1 MNRILIVFV
10 ISVFLVTSIHA
21 HGPGHLHR
29 AAGAEVNRALDIEA
43 GGVTPARHA
52 HGDVSASGK
61 TLKQPVTE
69 IDNRWWG
76 ASLTTGWESRH
87 IHYGVNET
95 GDSGAYITEL
105 GVWID
110 NFTFNVWGGFGTGS
124 DFQKWDFT
132 VAYNLD
138 LGPVFLIPGY
148 NFRYTPGFAEEG
160 HTDEE
165 EHHDE
170 EGHADEEEHHDEAG
184 HEEEEHS
191 EHGHV
196 HKTYGNE
203 LFFVLGTNKIPYIT
217 PTVNFIW
224 DLSNT
229 PGAFLEF
236 RIDGDIPVYRDILS
250 VRPYALLGLNF
261 GYNTRSY
268 YGWNNFQFGLQGD
281 WKINR
286 NISAFAGV
294 NYSVAMTAL
303 DEIGQGN
310 EVWAN
315 VGVSFTY

>member
-1 MNRILIVFV
+1 MKHILFV
-10 ISVFLVTSIHA
+10 TAISAFLNTTLHA
-21 HGPGHLHR
+21 HGPGHVHR
-29 AAGAEVNRALDIEA
+29 MTGAEVNQALDIES
-43 GGVTPARHA
+43 GGVSHEGHA
-52 HGDVSASGK
+52 HAEASASGK
-61 TLKQPVTE
+61 TFKQPMTE

-76 ASLTTGWESRH
+76 ATLTTGWESRH
-87 IHYGVNET
+87 IHYGVNES
-95 GDSGAYITEL
+95 GNSGAYTTEL
-105 GVWID
+105 GVWVD

-124 DFQKWDFT
+124 AFQEWDFT

-138 LGPVFLIPGY
+138 LGPLFLIPGY
-148 NFRYTPGFAEEG
+148 NFRYTPGIVEEG
-160 HTDEE
+160 HGEE
-165 EHHDE
+165 EHHEGEGHEE
-170 EGHADEEEHHDEAG
+170 EGH
-184 HEEEEHS
+184 EEEHS

-203 LFFVLGTNKIPYIT
+203 LFFVLGTNNLPYIT

-236 RIDGDIPVYRDILS
+236 RIDGDLPVYRDILS
-250 VRPYALLGLNF
+250 LQPYALLGLNF

-268 YGWNNFQFGLQGD
+268 YGWNNFQFGLQGN

-286 NISAFAGV
+286 ILSAFAGI

-303 DEIGQGN
+303 DDIGQGN

-315 VGVSFTY
+315 VGVSLTY